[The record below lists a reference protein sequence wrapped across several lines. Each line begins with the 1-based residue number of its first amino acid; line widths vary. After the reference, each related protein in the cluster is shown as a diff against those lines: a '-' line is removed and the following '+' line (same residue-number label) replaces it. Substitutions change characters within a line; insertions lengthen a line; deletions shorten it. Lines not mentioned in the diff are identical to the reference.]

1 MKNIIDSRDKI
12 VPWVVM
18 LLLLGISQQT
28 FAALGGGGEGGTEA
42 IDKLTEFIKAAGILL
57 ILLITV
63 TGFIWVGYAALAKF
77 NEARKGNAEWAEV
90 GLLAVVSVGVLVF
103 LGYLLE
109 QANTLIA

>member
-1 MKNIIDSRDKI
+1 MKKIIALRDSL

-18 LLLLGISQQT
+18 LILLGVNQQV
-28 FAALGGGGEGGTEA
+28 FAALGGGVGGGTEA
-42 IDKLTEFIKAAGILL
+42 IDKLTEFIKAAGVLL

-63 TGFIWVGYAALAKF
+63 TGFIWVGYSALAKF

-103 LGYLLE
+103 LGYLLDK
-109 QANTLIA
+109 ASTIIA